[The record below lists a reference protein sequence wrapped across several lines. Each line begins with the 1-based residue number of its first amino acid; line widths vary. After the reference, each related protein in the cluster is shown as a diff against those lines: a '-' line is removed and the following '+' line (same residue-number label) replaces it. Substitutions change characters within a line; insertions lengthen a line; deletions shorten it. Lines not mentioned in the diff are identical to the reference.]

1 MHGSPQSTSCQR
13 RGRVAC
19 APRMKPS
26 NNGTF
31 SPHDDGVLVL
41 VHGEGDELAAVNA
54 GVDHELAAGRAGVF
68 GVGGSGHGDDL
79 ELVAGE
85 HHELVAGGGLGVLS
99 LGHGDRVELVAG
111 HTGDSWCHRAVV
123 GAIGR

>member
-1 MHGSPQSTSCQR
+1 MGHPR
-13 RGRVAC
+13 ALVARERGRVAC
-19 APRMKPS
+19 GARMKPS

-31 SPHDDGVLVL
+31 STHDAGFLVL
-41 VHGEGDELAAVNA
+41 VH
-54 GVDHELAAGRAGVF
+54 GVF

-85 HHELVAGGGLGVLS
+85 HHELVAEHIGGLGVLS
-99 LGHGDRVELVAG
+99 RSHGDGLELVAG

>member
-1 MHGSPQSTSCQR
+1 
-13 RGRVAC
+13 
-19 APRMKPS
+19 MKPS

-31 SPHDDGVLVL
+31 STHDAGVLVL
-41 VHGEGDELAAVNA
+41 VHGEVDELAAGHA

-68 GVGGSGHGDDL
+68 GVGGSGHGNDL

-85 HHELVAGGGLGVLS
+85 HHELVAGHIGGLGVLS
-99 LGHGDRVELVAG
+99 LGHGDGLELVAG